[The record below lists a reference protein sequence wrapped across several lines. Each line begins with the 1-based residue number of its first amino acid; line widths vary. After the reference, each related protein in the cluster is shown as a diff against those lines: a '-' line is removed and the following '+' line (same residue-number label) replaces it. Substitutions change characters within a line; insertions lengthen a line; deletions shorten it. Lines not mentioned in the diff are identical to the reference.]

1 MVTGMTTRR
10 TSRDILV
17 QDSRAFLDGFA
28 ANQRADPAE
37 RRRAIRKRRL
47 KAELKRIPPYS
58 QVAK

>member
-28 ANQRADPAE
+28 ANQRADP
-37 RRRAIRKRRL
+37 
-47 KAELKRIPPYS
+47 
-58 QVAK
+58 QNVAVPFANGA